1 MNYEIITLR
10 EKIVA
15 GIAERT
21 NNKASDMKKVI
32 GGLWEKFYK
41 DGIYKMIPE
50 KTNKSSLAIY
60 TDYAGGISDDYTVMV
75 CCEVKKESKNI
86 QYMIRTI
93 PAGKYA
99 KFVVKGN
106 VQTAVIEAWKNIWH
120 MDIPRSFNCD
130 FEEYLN
136 DDMGH
141 AEINIYIGLKE

>member
-1 MNYEIITLR
+1 
-10 EKIVA
+10 
-15 GIAERT
+15 
-21 NNKASDMKKVI
+21 
-32 GGLWEKFYK
+32 
-41 DGIYKMIPE
+41 
-50 KTNKSSLAIY
+50 
-60 TDYAGGISDDYTVMV
+60 MV

-120 MDIPRSFNCD
+120 MDLPRSFNCD

-136 DDMGH
+136 DDMELSLIH
-141 AEINIYIGLKE
+141 IYTMCFPSFEKKSANILFRSLGSDGGPIIRFIGWR